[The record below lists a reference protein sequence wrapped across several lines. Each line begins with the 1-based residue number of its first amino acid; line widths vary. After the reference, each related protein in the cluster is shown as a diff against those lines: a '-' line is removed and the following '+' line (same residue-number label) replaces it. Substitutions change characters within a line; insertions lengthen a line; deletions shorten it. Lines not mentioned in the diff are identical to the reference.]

1 MDAHSLH
8 QVCRQLRRQYAEGL
22 PIIMLSGHDDE
33 ASILKGLQVGF
44 LALFSFDLFLF
55 SGYGNVSVM
64 NLQY

>member
-33 ASILKGLQVGF
+33 ASILKGLQEGF
-44 LALFSFDLFLF
+44 LALLVLTCFCFL
-55 SGYGNVSVM
+55 VM
-64 NLQY
+64 VTFQL